1 MQISIIDY
9 VACLFSSQSFG
20 HNPTV
25 NDVINFL
32 VRENG
37 VTSDIRLDL
46 ICDKKVL
53 MYDLLLE
60 DIYEHVWLCSDVN
73 NVNNLILI
81 DNNIM

>member
-1 MQISIIDY
+1 M
-9 VACLFSSQSFG
+9 
-20 HNPTV
+20 

-60 DIYEHVWLCSDVN
+60 DIYEHVWLCSDTN
-73 NVNNLILI
+73 NVILA
-81 DNNIM
+81 MLYQ